1 MDLNFH
7 TFKTIESSKLI
18 SELEKRGVVSNWEY
32 VDLHNLSNM
41 MDSCMFVSES
51 DILKFAMLLALN
63 AKEQKF
69 DTVVYTDIIEYTQ
82 FLAFYIDS
90 TCVRTTYRID
100 SFAL

>member
-7 TFKTIESSKLI
+7 TFKAIESGKLI
-18 SELEKRGVVSNWEY
+18 SDLEKRGVISNWEY
-32 VDLHNLSNM
+32 TDLYNLFGM
-41 MDSCMFVSES
+41 MDACICVSES
-51 DILKFAMLLALN
+51 DILKFAMLLALY